1 MTDIVTWDTSNV
13 IESTYSH
20 YVIFGCSLF
29 ALVWGGVNA
38 SMVSVSPFNCAT
50 RELTILILACR

>member
-38 SMVSVSPFNCAT
+38 SMVRKV
-50 RELTILILACR
+50 ELDAENI

>member
-13 IESTYSH
+13 IENTYSH

-38 SMVSVSPFNCAT
+38 AMVRKV
-50 RELTILILACR
+50 ELDAENI